1 MELQQLR
8 YFKEVAETGNLTKA
22 SDMLH
27 ITPPTLSN
35 SISRLEDELGAQ
47 LFDRV
52 RGRLYLNEMGKVFL
66 ESSRTILNT
75 LDSGCNNVRNMSI
88 LGKKILTVSTA
99 VSSFLLSEIFAD
111 YLRSHPD
118 VSLINKHSN
127 VLNSEILITDKK
139 AGPEDF
145 LEKIA
150 MESARLLWDKGYC
163 AYLTDVI
170 VDERYRSSGIGTEL
184 VRRLLDT
191 LKRELKDGWDVK
203 VVLLSAKGREG
214 FYERIGFSKRP
225 NETFG
230 CGMDMW
236 LNNKSK

>member
-1 MELQQLR
+1 MNYEI
-8 YFKEVAETGNLTKA
+8 VNG
-22 SDMLH
+22 
-27 ITPPTLSN
+27 IT
-35 SISRLEDELGAQ
+35 LEDFQRLRKDAGWKQ
-47 LFDRV
+47 LSDEQAEHGLAHSYKAF
-52 RGRLYLNEMGKVFL
+52 
-66 ESSRTILNT
+66 S
-75 LDSGCNNVRNMSI
+75 
-88 LGKKILTVSTA
+88 A
-99 VSSFLLSEIFAD
+99 VSD
-111 YLRSHPD
+111 G
-118 VSLINKHSN
+118 N
-127 VLNSEILITDKK
+127 VI
-139 AGPEDF
+139 G
-145 LEKIA
+145 
-150 MESARLLWDKGYC
+150 MARLLWDKGYC

-214 FYERIGFSKRP
+214 FYERLGFSKRP